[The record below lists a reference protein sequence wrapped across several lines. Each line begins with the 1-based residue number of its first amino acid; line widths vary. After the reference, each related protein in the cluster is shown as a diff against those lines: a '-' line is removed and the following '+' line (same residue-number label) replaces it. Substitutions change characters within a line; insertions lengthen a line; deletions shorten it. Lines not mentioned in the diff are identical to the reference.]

1 MSITEVAIKRPLLII
16 VLFLVLILAGFLGYH
31 ELSYN
36 LLPKFEA
43 PVLSI
48 QTVYRGASAEEVQT
62 NVTKKIEDAVST
74 IEGLDIISSTSMENA
89 SIVVLQLKQNVS
101 VTSAQQDVERKLNN
115 AKNDLPDDVDDPII
129 SKFSSSDIPVLRLTL
144 FADNMGD
151 AELYDFVD
159 QTIKPILLNVDGVG
173 MAKLIGGSKRE
184 ISVNLDNEKL
194 KAYYLSS
201 AQISQAIAMGNLSF
215 PVGNI
220 ENKNNR
226 INLRLDAQLA
236 SVDQLRNLIVRENQ
250 NGSKILLKDVATV
263 TDGTIEPTTINR
275 INGRVGL
282 GMEINKQTDANA
294 VIVSQLVKEKL
305 DTLVNQYKSTGLNY
319 EIAIDQS
326 KYTLEA
332 ANAVQHDLILAIFI
346 VALVM
351 LFFLHSLKSSFF
363 VLVALP
369 SAMIPTFMMM
379 YLMGFSLNLMT
390 LLALSLVVGIL
401 VDDSIVILENIYR
414 HMEMGKNRVKASL
427 EGRAEIAFTALAIT
441 LVDVVVFV
449 PLSLAGG
456 LIGNILREFALV
468 VVFSTLMSL
477 LVSFTLTPLLA
488 SRFGK
493 VVHLDENTL
502 WGKINIKFESIIDT
516 LIDKYGI
523 ALRWALGHKRYVI
536 IGVIMLF
543 AGAFSLA
550 GFGWIGSSFAGS
562 GDRGEFNL
570 IVELDPQ
577 ATLQQ
582 TNKVVKKIED
592 IILEYPEIDKV
603 FSKVGAVGTQMGE
616 NVSTPN
622 QADITATLIDKT
634 KRSITTEE
642 LNMKLRDRFDSIPGI
657 KFSMKPTSVTGSNV
671 PQIQIVMMNPDMDSL
686 QKATQMLFDIV
697 KKTPGSDYVEF
708 STKKAK
714 TEIEIILN
722 RDKIAK
728 MGLTV
733 PMVGAAVQLAFR
745 GSDDSKFKESG
756 EEYTINVLYDKED
769 RKTLENV
776 ANTILQTPTGGM
788 LKVGDV
794 ADLKETTA
802 PEKLERYNR
811 LNSMQVLASTVGRAP
826 GTVMADIKEVIEKT
840 DFPVGSTIDYLGE
853 EKNQSESFGSLG
865 LAMGIGFLLVYL
877 IMVALY
883 ESTLYP
889 FVVLFSIPVALIG
902 ALLALALTMESLS
915 IFGIIGFIMLM
926 GLVAKNGI
934 LLVDFTNHIKEQG
947 YELVDALVEA
957 GRERLRPI
965 LMTTLA
971 MVFGMLPIALSN
983 GPGSEFKKSMAWVI
997 IGGLSSSLIL
1007 TLFVVPT
1014 VYFIFEKLKM
1024 KFAGRKSKSGEKK
1037 KTIAEMI
1044 AE

>member
-1 MSITEVAIKRPLLII
+1 MSITEVAIKRPLLIS
-16 VLFLVLILAGFLGYH
+16 VLFLVLILAGFLGYK
-31 ELSYN
+31 ELNYN

-48 QTVYRGASAEEVQT
+48 QTVYRGASAEEVET
-62 NVTKKIEDAVST
+62 NVTKKIEDAVSS

-89 SIVVLQLKQNVS
+89 SIVILQLKQNTV
-101 VTSAQQDVERKLNN
+101 VNDAQQEAQRKLNN
-115 AKNDLPDDVDDPII
+115 VKNELPDGVDDPVI
-129 SKFSSSDIPVLRLTL
+129 SKFSSSDLPVLKLTL
-144 FADNMGD
+144 FADNLG
-151 AELYDFVD
+151 ESQLYDFADV
-159 QTIKPILLNVDGVG
+159 TIKPIILNLDGVG
-173 MAKLIGGSKRE
+173 QAKLIGGSERE
-184 ISVNLDNEKL
+184 ISVMLDNEKL
-194 KAYYLSS
+194 RGYNLSS
-201 AQISQAIAMGNLSF
+201 AQVSQAISMGNMSF
-215 PVGNI
+215 PVGSI
-220 ENKNNR
+220 ENNSNR
-226 INLRLDAQLA
+226 FNLRLDAKLV
-236 SVDQLRNLIVRENQ
+236 SVEQLRNLIVRENK
-250 NGSKILLKDVATV
+250 NGSKILLKDIATV
-263 TDGTIEPTTINR
+263 TDGTIEPVTINR

-294 VIVSQLVKEKL
+294 VEVAKIVKEKL

-319 EIAIDQS
+319 EIAVDQS

-390 LLALSLVVGIL
+390 LLALSLVVGVL

-427 EGRAEIAFTALAIT
+427 EGRSEIAFTALAIT

-488 SRFGK
+488 SRFGS
-493 VVHLDENTL
+493 VAHLDENTL
-502 WGKINIKFESIIDT
+502 WGKLNIKFESIIDA
-516 LIDKYGI
+516 LINQYGK
-523 ALRWALGHKRYVI
+523 ALDWGLSHKRYVVL
-536 IGVIMLF
+536 GVICLF

-550 GFGWIGSSFAGS
+550 GFGFIGSSFAGS

-577 ATLQQ
+577 STLIQ

-592 IILEYPEIDKV
+592 IILEYPEVDKV
-603 FSKVGAVGTQMGE
+603 FTKVGAVGTQMGE
-616 NVSTPN
+616 SIATPN
-622 QADITATLIDKT
+622 QADITTTLIDKT
-634 KRSITTEE
+634 KRKITTEQ
-642 LNMKLRDRFDSIPGI
+642 LSIQLRNRFDSIPGI
-657 KFSMKPTSVTGSNV
+657 KFSIKPTTVTGNNT
-671 PQIQIVMMNPDMDSL
+671 PQIQIVVMNTNHDSL
-686 QKATQMLFDIV
+686 QKATQMIFDFV
-697 KKTPGSDYVEF
+697 KQTPGTDYVEL
-708 STKKAK
+708 STKKSK
-714 TEIEIILN
+714 TEVEIVLD

-728 MGLTV
+728 MGLSI

-745 GSDDSKFKESG
+745 GNDQSKFKDKG
-756 EEYTINVLYDKED
+756 EEYTINILYDKED
-769 RKTLENV
+769 RKSITNIE
-776 ANTILQTPTGGM
+776 NTILQTPTGAIIR
-788 LKVGDV
+788 VGDI
-794 ADLKETTA
+794 ADVKEISA

-811 LNSMQVLASTVGRAP
+811 LSSLQVLASTVGRP
-826 GTVMADIKEVIEKT
+826 TGSVMADIKLDIEKAN
-840 DFPVGSTIDYLGE
+840 FPIGTSVDYLGE
-853 EKNQSESFGSLG
+853 EKNQADSFGSLG
-865 LAMGIGFLLVYL
+865 IAMGIGILLVYL

-883 ESTLYP
+883 ESMLYP

-902 ALLALALTMESLS
+902 AILALALTMESLS

-934 LLVDFTNHIKEQG
+934 LIVDFTNHIKAQG
-947 YELVDALVEA
+947 YGLKESLIEA

-983 GPGSEFKKSMAWVI
+983 GPGAEFKKSMAWVI
-997 IGGLSSSLIL
+997 IGGLTSSLLL

-1014 VYFIFEKLKM
+1014 VYYILETLKN
-1024 KFAGRKSKSGEKK
+1024 KIQGRKGENAPKK
-1037 KTIAEMI
+1037 KTISEMI
-1044 AE
+1044 SE